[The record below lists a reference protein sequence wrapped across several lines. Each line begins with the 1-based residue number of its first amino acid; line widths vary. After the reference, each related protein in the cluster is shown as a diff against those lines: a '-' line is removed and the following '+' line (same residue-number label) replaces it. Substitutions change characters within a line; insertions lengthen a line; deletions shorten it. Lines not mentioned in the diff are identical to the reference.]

1 MTSFN
6 HSVTVLL
13 GDKILRLVEQNNGQK
28 EASSGAYQSSNNKQK
43 QKQKTKGI
51 KAKTT
56 NKGKNNKQMQ
66 KQG

>member
-43 QKQKTKGI
+43 QKQQT

-56 NKGKNNKQMQ
+56 IKGKNKNKSKNNQ
-66 KQG
+66 